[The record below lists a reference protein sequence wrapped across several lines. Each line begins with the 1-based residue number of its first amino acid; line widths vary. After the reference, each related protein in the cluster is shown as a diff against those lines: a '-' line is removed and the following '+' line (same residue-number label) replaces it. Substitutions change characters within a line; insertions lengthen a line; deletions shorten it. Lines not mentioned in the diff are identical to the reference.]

1 MKLEI
6 TSTPKGK
13 KTQFVCTAD
22 GVEIGKRCS
31 ARGYVKCVVVKESK
45 SFNLRRTRASKTYNL
60 NEAAKYGRGAE
71 CKTLE
76 EFVRVLGNSEARY
89 FNYVLDGSY
98 AEWSL
103 VHAARAEQA
112 QARIEEIESGAA
124 DAEFEKLFVLSWHMS
139 STAKPDLQN
148 LVLVAEVH
156 A

>member
-31 ARGYVKCVVVKESK
+31 ARGYVKCVVAKESK
-45 SFNLRRTRASKTYNL
+45 SFNLRSARARKTWNL
-60 NEAAKYGRGAE
+60 KEAAKYGRGAD

-76 EFVRVLGNSEARY
+76 EFVRVLGNSQAKY
-89 FNYVLDGSY
+89 FNFVLDGSY
-98 AEWSL
+98 SKWAEQ
-103 VHAARAEQA
+103 HAATAEKDQV
-112 QARIEEIESGAA
+112 RIEEIESGAA

-139 STAKPDLQN
+139 STAQPDLQN
-148 LVLVAEVH
+148 LILVSEVY

>member
-6 TSTPKGK
+6 TSTVKGK

-31 ARGYVKCVVVKESK
+31 AREYVKCVVVKESK
-45 SFNLRRTRASKTYNL
+45 SFNLRSARASKTYNL
-60 NEAAKYGRGAE
+60 NQAAKYRRGAD

-76 EFVRVLGNSEARY
+76 EFVRVLGNSQAKY

-98 AEWSL
+98 SKW
-103 VHAARAEQA
+103 AEQRA
-112 QARIEEIESGAA
+112 ANAEKDQVRIEEIESGAA

-139 STAKPDLQN
+139 ATAKPDLQN
-148 LVLVAEVH
+148 LVLVSEVY

>member
-6 TSTPKGK
+6 TSTVKGK

-31 ARGYVKCVVVKESK
+31 AREYVKCVVVKESK
-45 SFNLRRTRASKTYNL
+45 SFNLGRARTSKTYNL
-60 NEAAKYGRGAE
+60 NEAAKYGRGAD

-76 EFVRVLGNSEARY
+76 EFVKVLGNSEAQY
-89 FNYVLDGSY
+89 FKYVLDGSY
-98 AEWSL
+98 SEWSTA
-103 VHAARAEQA
+103 HAARAA
-112 QARIEEIESGAA
+112 QLQNRIEEIESGAA
-124 DAEFEKLFVLSWHMS
+124 DAEFEILFVLSWHMS

-148 LVLVAEVH
+148 LVLVSEVY